1 VCTAANENFIT
12 SEQEILLWF
21 WKTKDALTR
30 ESNKTLCPK
39 ITFASSLNHTRK
51 KIQTLS

>member
-1 VCTAANENFIT
+1 MPENFIT

-21 WKTKDALTR
+21 WQTKDALTR

-39 ITFASSLNHTRK
+39 ISVPFASSLNHTRK
-51 KIQTLS
+51 KIETLS